1 MEGPTRSSPPS
12 NSVSSK
18 LIGAA
23 VDLLTL
29 YSNSDSGKLN
39 DPRVIGKLCITIT
52 RGIDH
57 AIANNEVPVKS
68 RELPTLIQKI
78 NIWKHDLSVV
88 IPFMLLMMSV
98 KVACENGWFQKKETD
113 DLLSLAYEVKRFFS
127 ADDVFQ
133 GPSHSLPSISK
144 IMSRFY
150 PCLKIENT
158 LCFTEVK
165 PGFRTIVADF
175 NLSRGVVASEPNMIG
190 MIVARVDIDTSSCI
204 ITPPEVDILLNGKG
218 VLGRNNTSMVSVD
231 ISEMYLKE
239 SVPQLPTDVT
249 AMLKYGVNLLQAI
262 GNFNGPYIIVI
273 GVMRVITTSGTPQL
287 QDYVHPVVA
296 SGDPVSGIQM
306 ALQTSLNCPIS
317 KNRMRTPVKGHLC
330 KHTQCFDYDN
340 YLSINSRK
348 PCWRC
353 PLCDEPVSCS
363 DIRIDQNLVKVLRE
377 VGENTVDVFVS
388 KDGSWKVVS
397 ENIDHAPS
405 ASKTPGFQEE
415 KQNQSDPLRRNQSK
429 ADNCSQ
435 QISATKNID
444 PSRVNNMHQNTYTSG
459 SLAVDCTNLNDQ
471 GNKNPRSMN
480 VNPNGMSAVTSPIND
495 CKGCHLIQKDAELR
509 NQTSRACFNR
519 FSSANSLSPNQNLVS
534 QANWLPAQNANAY
547 ILPTVEQNGCYQNSR
562 GSCAY
567 QNLNNSGNN
576 NREAICVQ
584 QVQLQRDGKVQ
595 ASLAAQNRQPAV
607 SVPYT
612 KQPRPE
618 GEQKQN
624 MHVKKNQVSHND
636 GLVELPSEGWRP
648 SGRMRGSL
656 QGQAYSE
663 AYRQFI
669 KQPTQA
675 VRASELPSGLMA
687 TLSVAKSQSPIIKA
701 SGQTQ
706 TQ

>member
-1 MEGPTRSSPPS
+1 MEGPRRSSVPGDN
-12 NSVSSK
+12 NSVSSQ

-29 YSNSDSGKLN
+29 YSNSGKLN

-57 AIANNEVPVKS
+57 AIANNEVPIKS

-78 NIWKHDLSVV
+78 NIWKHDLSVF

-98 KVACENGWFQKKETD
+98 KIACENGWFQKKETD

-127 ADDVFQ
+127 TDDVLQ
-133 GPSHSLPSISK
+133 GPCHSLPSISK

-150 PCLKIENT
+150 PSLKIENT

-175 NLSRGVVASEPNMIG
+175 NLSRGVVASERNMIG
-190 MIVARVDIDTSSCI
+190 MIVARVDDIDTSSCI
-204 ITPPEVDILLNGKG
+204 ITPQEVDILLNGKG
-218 VLGRNNTSMVSVD
+218 VLGRNNTSM
-231 ISEMYLKE
+231 EP
-239 SVPQLPTDVT
+239 VPQLPTDVT

-262 GNFNGPYIIVI
+262 GNFNGSYIIVI
-273 GVMRVITTSGTPQL
+273 GVMCVIPTSGTPQL
-287 QDYVHPVVA
+287 QDYVQPVVA
-296 SGDPVSGIQM
+296 SGDPGIQM

-348 PCWRC
+348 PYWRC
-353 PLCDEPVSCS
+353 PLCDEPVFCS

-377 VGENTVDVFVS
+377 VGENTVDVLVS

-397 ENIDHAPS
+397 ENIDPPPS
-405 ASKTPGFQEE
+405 ASKTPGFEEE
-415 KQNQSDPLRRNQSK
+415 KQNQNDPLRRNQSR

-435 QISATKNID
+435 QISATKKIE
-444 PSRVNNMHQNTYTSG
+444 PSRVNNMHQNTCTSS
-459 SLAVDCTNLNDQ
+459 SLAADCTNLNDQ

-480 VNPNGMSAVTSPIND
+480 VNPNGMSAAMSPIND
-495 CKGCHLIQKDAELR
+495 CKGCHLIQKDAEIR
-509 NQTSRACFNR
+509 NQTSRACINTS
-519 FSSANSLSPNQNLVS
+519 SSANSLSPNQNLVS
-534 QANWLPAQNANAY
+534 QANCLPAQNANAY
-547 ILPTVEQNGCYQNSR
+547 IFPTVEQNGCYQNSR
-562 GSCAY
+562 GSY
-567 QNLNNSGNN
+567 TYKNLNNSSNN
-576 NREAICVQ
+576 ICEADRVQ

-595 ASLAAQNRQPAV
+595 ASLAAQNRQP
-607 SVPYT
+607 SVFVPFT

-624 MHVKKNQVSHND
+624 MHEEKNQVSCNN
-636 GLVELPSEGWRP
+636 GLEELPSEGWRP

-669 KQPTQA
+669 WQPTQPIQA
-675 VRASELPSGLMA
+675 PELPSRLMA

-701 SGQTQ
+701 STQ
-706 TQ
+706 TKTQ